1 MAIDLYWDDEDQTV
15 LLCVFNQGWTWEELF
30 TTLNHIQQVT
40 SQRDEEIGAMIVLN
54 KGAMLPAGSIFTM
67 ETRAKAKKLLQMS
80 AAGKGPI
87 AIVGMN
93 AMIQA
98 IIQGFKMLDR
108 QALNEVYFCDTA
120 EEARTKLHQRLMSPN
135 RPSSAL

>member
-30 TTLNHIQQVT
+30 DTLNQVRQIT
-40 SQRDEEIGAMIVLN
+40 SQRDEEIGAMIILN

-98 IIQGFKMLDR
+98 IIQGFKMLD
-108 QALNEVYFCDTA
+108 
-120 EEARTKLHQRLMSPN
+120 
-135 RPSSAL
+135 